1 LKTNQRYVAF
11 WSYTRFDDNNDHSWL
26 SNLKESVETE
36 VRALSGKHVEI
47 FQDVDGILWG
57 EQWRDKLQ
65 QSAAS
70 AAFLIPII
78 TPSYFTSDACR
89 MELEWFIEREK
100 QTHFH
105 DLILPLYYIPS
116 QKLDDAFQK
125 GSDWLA
131 SAISDHNYENIQRY
145 RHRKIESRD
154 ARKMVTR
161 LAQNLIERLSG
172 LGLRYLNAPEMGATI
187 TLPSDNSRVPNRPA
201 VLGTIYDSNEWV
213 EIWVVV
219 EVGNVYHPQY
229 HIVRSQKTFQSWLF
243 IGRPTAG
250 MDANSKFGVHVL
262 AVTEEVSEG
271 FERYEKDSSKRQQWH
286 GVPRPADS
294 RILASITVTRDDAA
308 SPVGF
313 LNGSY
318 DEFRADGTET
328 GGVIRLTTSS
338 SSITTEAKNLKG
350 DIEWIGKLDVQ
361 LDSKPIQLDGI
372 FGYRGKADRG
382 HHEVIMLAESGDL
395 TVEGTNVES
404 GGKSF
409 HMIWKKK

>member
-11 WSYTRFDDNNDHSWL
+11 WSYTRFDDENDRSWL
-26 SNLKESVETE
+26 SGLKVAVETE

-100 QTHFH
+100 QTGFH
-105 DLILPLYYIPS
+105 DLILPLYYIPC
-116 QKLDDAFQK
+116 QKLDNAFQK

-131 SAISDHNYENIQRY
+131 GAVSDHNYEHIQKH
-145 RHRKIESRD
+145 RHRKMESRD

-161 LAQNLIERLSG
+161 LAQNLIDRLSG
-172 LGLRYLNAPEMGATI
+172 LGRRYLETPEMRATI

-201 VLGTIYDSNEWV
+201 VLGTIHKSNEWV
-213 EIWVVV
+213 EIWIVV
-219 EVGNVYHPQY
+219 EANSIYHPQ
-229 HIVRSQKTFQSWLF
+229 HHVVRSQNTWQTWLS
-243 IGRPTAG
+243 IGRSTAG
-250 MDANSKFGVHVL
+250 MDAHSKFGVHVI
-262 AVTEEVSEG
+262 AVTEEASEG
-271 FERYEKDSSKRQQWH
+271 FERYRKDSAKRKQWH
-286 GVPRPADS
+286 GVPQPTDS
-294 RILASITVTRDDAA
+294 RILAKITVTRDDAA

-318 DEFRADGTET
+318 DEFRSDNTKT
-328 GGVIRLTTSS
+328 GGVIRLSTSS
-338 SSITTEAKNLKG
+338 TSVSTEARNLKG
-350 DIEWIGKLDVQ
+350 DIEWTGKLNAEPSSSPVQ
-361 LDSKPIQLDGI
+361 LDGDYKYVGNAGQGQH
-372 FGYRGKADRG
+372 K
-382 HHEVIMLAESGDL
+382 VI
-395 TVEGTNVES
+395 V
-404 GGKSF
+404 F
-409 HMIWKKK
+409 